1 MSVSQRDLEI
11 CEALAAFDENYRKPG
26 LMIAGMDEAGRGP
39 LAGPVVAAAVIL
51 PKKPLIIGVK
61 DSKKLAEKK
70 RERLFDEIIN
80 SAVAYGIGVVDE
92 KTIDEINILNAARLA
107 FKRAYEALGYKP
119 DVVITDYITGLD
131 IPKAIPI
138 VKGDGQSYSIAAASI
153 VAKVARDRMMREYA
167 KDYPLYGF
175 DTHKGYGSAAH
186 IQAIQI
192 YGACEIHRQSFLT
205 RILP

>member
-11 CEALAAFDENYRKPG
+11 CEALAAFDENYRKSG
-26 LMIAGMDEAGRGP
+26 EMIAGMDEAGRGP

-51 PKKPLIIGVK
+51 SEKPLIVGVK

-107 FKRAYEALGYKP
+107 FKLAYEAMGYKP

-131 IPKAIPI
+131 IPNAIPI
-138 VKGDGQSYSIAAASI
+138 VKGDGQSYCIAAASI
-153 VAKVARDRMMREYA
+153 VAKVTRDRMMREYV

-175 DTHKGYGSAAH
+175 DTHKGYGSSAH
-186 IQAIQI
+186 IQAIQT